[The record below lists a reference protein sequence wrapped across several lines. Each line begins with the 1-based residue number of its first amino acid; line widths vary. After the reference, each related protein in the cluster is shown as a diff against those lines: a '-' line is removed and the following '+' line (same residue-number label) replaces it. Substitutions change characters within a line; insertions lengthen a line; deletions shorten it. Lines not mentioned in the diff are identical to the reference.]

1 MIDDKFIHNM
11 ATEFFVAAINFDG
24 EKGHELTH
32 VMMHEGDEF
41 AHDFVGAIYFHIHMF
56 NHFIISKYPEA
67 APIIHDLCE
76 KLKNPQA
83 TNICKEAVELAKH
96 LQIPPHPDFE
106 EDDNR

>member
-56 NHFIISKYPEA
+56 NHFIISKYPEP
-67 APIIHDLCE
+67 APIVFDLCE

-83 TNICKEAVELAKH
+83 TNICKEAAELAEDFR
-96 LQIPPHPDFE
+96 IPDS
-106 EDDNR
+106 EDDQR